1 MDLNKSHDVYK
12 FSANTD
18 LNKGAHKREII
29 QAPALQNFQYMV
41 KTKSQF
47 KKKKKKH
54 IQIKARLPLALLTWI
69 IPSILMGLFE

>member
-47 KKKKKKH
+47 KKKKKKN
-54 IQIKARLPLALLTWI
+54 IQIKARLPLALLT
-69 IPSILMGLFE
+69 

>member
-47 KKKKKKH
+47 KKKKKKTH
-54 IQIKARLPLALLTWI
+54 PN
-69 IPSILMGLFE
+69 

>member
-47 KKKKKKH
+47 KKKKKKTSKLKPGSH
-54 IQIKARLPLALLTWI
+54 LPYLH
-69 IPSILMGLFE
+69 E

>member
-41 KTKSQF
+41 KTKSQL
-47 KKKKKKH
+47 KKKKKNTSKLKPGSH
-54 IQIKARLPLALLTWI
+54 LPYLH
-69 IPSILMGLFE
+69 E

>member
-47 KKKKKKH
+47 KKKKNTSKLKPGSH
-54 IQIKARLPLALLTWI
+54 LPYLH
-69 IPSILMGLFE
+69 E

>member
-47 KKKKKKH
+47 KKKKH
-54 IQIKARLPLALLTWI
+54 IQIKARLPLALLT
-69 IPSILMGLFE
+69 

>member
-47 KKKKKKH
+47 KKKKH